1 MVNTP
6 PAFVLAAFST
16 GSVPAGSHQH
26 SVQAGPSPASR
37 KG

>member
-1 MVNTP
+1 MVNAS
-6 PAFVLAAFST
+6 AFAAFAT

-26 SVQAGPSPASR
+26 SPQPEPPSASR

>member
-1 MVNTP
+1 MVN
-6 PAFVLAAFST
+6 AAVLAAFAT

-26 SVQAGPSPASR
+26 SPQAEPSLASR